1 MDRKWQFGAALALA
15 LVVPAALAQTPAQER
30 TVMRPDGSVVHP
42 IQSDREPRGN
52 AWWQRDRGAI
62 SDEQERRRAETYQD
76 RVERNDMRTREREG
90 AMQNPARQVS
100 PTRGY

>member
-1 MDRKWQFGAALALA
+1 MNRKWQLGAALALA
-15 LVVPAALAQTPAQER
+15 FAVPGVFAQTPQER
-30 TVMRPDGSVVHP
+30 TVMRPDGSVIQP

-62 SDEQERRRAETYQD
+62 SDEQERRRAETHQD